1 LPRRGLLRDEKA
13 SASTPST
20 QGTRTMTIA
29 SRATRS
35 GLRRRPLALCLAV
48 ILAAPAMPVLASTI
62 TVTTC
67 ADSGTGSLRDAVA
80 AAVSGDTIEFSATL
94 GCSTIS
100 LTSGAITIGQGG
112 DGQPIVNLEIDGPG
126 RNALTIDG
134 GYADRVLVHAVGAT
148 GALTVAGLKLQ
159 HGFTDGDG
167 GCLRSDGS
175 VNLSDVE
182 VSECGAGIGSTGGA
196 RHGGGISAAAD
207 ATLMSSFV
215 GDNKVDGT
223 TCYAYG
229 AGLFAGGT
237 ATLIATTVS
246 GNFATSDNGGTLGG
260 GVAVGDR
267 ANQLQGTLTVS
278 SSSLQNNT
286 AFSHCGYCGVRGGGA
301 FVYGNSTFDDSTISG
316 NTAFSDAHYGAGG
329 GLYFNARFGGAPV
342 TATLTGTS
350 LGSNSADE
358 DGGAIGANGDLSFA
372 RGTISG
378 NSAQNGGAILL
389 LGGNA
394 DLVDSLLTGNIAMD
408 RGGGIFIHG
417 YGDAA
422 TENTTISEN
431 LAQGNGG
438 AIANTYGTVHLSNST
453 LTANSANGQG
463 GGIWFDYAYYTLG
476 LESTIVAGNTAG
488 GNPDDIFAPGGTVTG
503 SHDLIVAAL
512 ALDVPPD
519 TLNGDPVL
527 LPLAD
532 NGGATMTHALG
543 AGSPAIDAADNPLNL
558 ATDQRGDG
566 FVRTYGSAPDIGA
579 FEVQPAA
586 PADRIFASGFDP

>member
-1 LPRRGLLRDEKA
+1 M
-13 SASTPST
+13 
-20 QGTRTMTIA
+20 TMA

-35 GLRRRPLALCLAV
+35 GLRRHPLALCLAA

-67 ADSGTGSLRDAVA
+67 TDAGAGSLRDAVA
-80 AAVSGDTIEFSATL
+80 SAISGDTIDFSATL
-94 GCSTIS
+94 GCTTIS
-100 LTSGAITIGQGG
+100 LTSGAITIETGG
-112 DGQPIVNLEIDGPG
+112 DGQPIANLEIDGPG

-134 GYADRVLVHAVGAT
+134 GYADRVLVDTVGLPGLSST
-148 GALTVAGLKLQ
+148 LTISGIKLQ

-167 GCLRSDGS
+167 GCLLSFGS
-175 VNLSDVE
+175 VDLSDVE

-196 RHGGGISAAAD
+196 RHGGGISVGGNAS
-207 ATLMSSFV
+207 LLSSFV

-223 TCYAYG
+223 TGYAYG
-229 AGLFAGGT
+229 AGLFAGAS

-246 GNFATSDNGGTLGG
+246 GNFATSNNGGTLGG

-267 ANQLQGTLTVS
+267 ANNRQGTLTVS

-329 GLYFNARFGGAPV
+329 GLYFNARFGAAPV
-342 TATLTGTS
+342 TATLTGTDV
-350 LGSNSADE
+350 GSNTADE
-358 DGGAIGANGDLSFA
+358 DGGAIGANGDLSFTG
-372 RGTISG
+372 GTISG
-378 NSAQNGGAILL
+378 NSAQNGGAIVLL
-389 LGGNA
+389 DGNA

-422 TENTTISEN
+422 AENTTISEN

-438 AIANTYGTVHLSNST
+438 AIANTYGSVHLSNST

-463 GGIWFDYAYYTLG
+463 GGIWFYYAYYTLG

-503 SHDLIVAAL
+503 SHDVIVAAL
-512 ALDVPPD
+512 ALNVPPD
-519 TLNGDPVL
+519 TLNGDPML

-532 NGGATMTHALG
+532 NGGATMTHALA
-543 AGSPAIDAADNPLNL
+543 AGSPAIDAGDNLLSL

-566 FVRTYGSAPDIGA
+566 FVRAYGSAPDIGA

-586 PADRIFASGFDP
+586 PPDRLFANGFDP

>member
-1 LPRRGLLRDEKA
+1 
-13 SASTPST
+13 
-20 QGTRTMTIA
+20 MTIA
-29 SRATRS
+29 PRATTP

-48 ILAAPAMPVLASTI
+48 LFAAPAMPAFASTI
-62 TVTTC
+62 TVTNC
-67 ADSGTGSLRDAVA
+67 ADSGAGSLRDAIA
-80 AAVSGDTIEFSATL
+80 SAISGDTIDFDANL
-94 GCSTIS
+94 ACSTIS

-134 GYADRVLVHAVGAT
+134 GYTDRVLVHAAGAS
-148 GALTVAGLKLQ
+148 GALTVAGLRLQ

-167 GCLRSDGS
+167 GCLESDGS
-175 VNLSDVE
+175 VNLSDIE

-196 RHGGGISAAAD
+196 RHGGGIGVAGD
-207 ATLMSSFV
+207 ATLMSSVV
-215 GDNKVDGT
+215 GDNEVDGT
-223 TCYAYG
+223 TGYAYG

-246 GNFATSDNGGTLGG
+246 GNFATSTNGGTLGG

-267 ANQLQGTLTVS
+267 ANNLQGTLTVS

-301 FVYGNSTFDDSTISG
+301 FVYGNSTFEDSTVSG
-316 NTAFSDAHYGAGG
+316 NTSFSDAHYGAGG
-329 GLYFNARFGGAPV
+329 GLYFSAHFGGAPV
-342 TATLTGTS
+342 TATLTDTD
-350 LGSNSADE
+350 LGSNTADE
-358 DGGAIGANGDLSFA
+358 DGGAIAANGDLSFT

-378 NSAQNGGAILL
+378 NSAQDGGAIVL
-389 LGGNA
+389 LGGDA

-422 TENTTISEN
+422 AENTTISEN

-438 AIANTYGTVHLSNST
+438 AIANSYGSVHLSNST
-453 LTANSANGQG
+453 VTGNSTNGLG
-463 GGIWFDYAYYTLG
+463 GGIWFDYPYYVLG

-488 GNPDDIFAPGGTVTG
+488 ANPDDIFAPGGTAQG
-503 SHDLIVAAL
+503 SHDLIVAAPGL
-512 ALDVPPD
+512 EVPGD
-519 TLNGDPVL
+519 TITSDPLL

-532 NGGATMTHALG
+532 NGGITMTHAL
-543 AGSPAIDAADNPLNL
+543 AEGSPAIDAGSNPL
-558 ATDQRGDG
+558 AFPFDQRASG
-566 FVRTYGSAPDIGA
+566 FPRVSGNAADIGA
-579 FEVQPAA
+579 FEVQSNEPVD
-586 PADRIFASGFDP
+586 PIFASGFDP